1 MRKYCDLHLRLED
14 LSEGNL
20 IEAARLLN
28 EFGFKVVGLTF
39 PVDADAVKVKRAKE
53 IFKGF
58 NVDLAPRVDL
68 RPKSRE
74 ELLRLVRKLR
84 RKFEVVGVE
93 CSSSQVAAVAARD
106 RRVDIIYFPLT
117 NLKVRFKHTIAHV
130 STSALEINLVELI
143 SLKPRSSI
151 IERIANEASIARKNG
166 IPIVIS
172 TGAAELLSIRAPREM
187 AACGL
192 LFNLKFSEALDSVS
206 KIPVAIIERNRDKLS
221 PSYVAEGIRVVKDAG
236 GR

>member
-1 MRKYCDLHLRLED
+1 MRKYCDLHLRPKD
-14 LSEGNL
+14 LTEENL
-20 IEAARLLN
+20 TEVARLLN

-39 PVDADAVKVKRAKE
+39 PVSANAGKIERAKE

-58 NVDLAPRVDL
+58 NVDLAPRADL
-68 RPKSRE
+68 RPKNRE
-74 ELLRLVRKLR
+74 ELLRLVRRLR
-84 RKFEVVGVE
+84 RRFEVVGVE
-93 CSSSQVAAVAARD
+93 CPSSQVAAVAARD

-117 NLKVRFKHTIAHV
+117 NLRVRFKHTTAHV
-130 STSALEINLVELI
+130 STSALEINLAELI
-143 SLKPRSSI
+143 PLKSRNSV
-151 IERIANEASIARKNG
+151 IERVRSEVLIAKKNG

-172 TGAAELLSIRAPREM
+172 TGATSSLLIRAPREM

-192 LFNLKFSEALDSVS
+192 LFNLKFPEALDSVS
-206 KIPVAIIERNRDKLS
+206 TIPVAIIERNRDKLS